1 MALPGASSTV
11 YSAPDVGST
20 GEQRAGRGETGATGK
35 SIFVQHRVGADV
47 SQHERAGQAEV
58 RLLADAAQLDRCTKG
73 LVRPRYACWLT
84 PLNSTVGRLL

>member
-35 SIFVQHRVGADV
+35 PIFVQHRVGADV
-47 SQHERAGQAEV
+47 SQHEATGGMEAR
-58 RLLADAAQLDRCTKG
+58 RLADAAQLDRWAARAAIARRWT
-73 LVRPRYACWLT
+73 
-84 PLNSTVGRLL
+84 